1 MKIIRDSSG
10 RVTDITGLGKWNIY
24 VGESSLRLWC
34 GGESIE
40 IWAQREPGH
49 DRAFSTSR
57 IPCPR
62 IPCHWAPSP
71 ITALVWLLVLVAAAQ
86 TP

>member
-10 RVTDITGLGKWNIY
+10 RVTDITGLGKWNIA

-49 DRAFSTSR
+49 DSS
-57 IPCPR
+57 
-62 IPCHWAPSP
+62 
-71 ITALVWLLVLVAAAQ
+71 LLNVEDPVPEDTLS
-86 TP
+86 